1 MRKVDLAAGG
11 EKIYEIQHGDY
22 RTEYQV
28 GSWKKLNKS
37 CTIQKQDVVTPD
49 YRGSQAFYI

>member
-1 MRKVDLAAGG
+1 MRKVDLAAGGGG

-28 GSWKKLNKS
+28 GSLKNLHNLK
-37 CTIQKQDVVTPD
+37 
-49 YRGSQAFYI
+49 RGGSNT